1 MTTEIEKT
9 RDRLLKLRNREL
21 PALEKADRYFED
33 EQSLKFLSPVLQEQL
48 GDRVAPIVISIP
60 RTSVDVFDERL
71 DIRGFNLSL
80 DDKPDAGLAREMI
93 DWFEYNGGAF
103 KSQQA
108 QHEALALGRSYA
120 LVGPNPDDTSNPLL
134 TVESPFDCAHEL
146 DPATREVRYGIKV
159 WTEEDRTRWVNLYHP
174 DGRITWRRKNSEWVE
189 DSRDEPGFGLTSL
202 QPLIPL
208 PRMLGRY
215 RTRRFDQRLGRPIF
229 QPVLSTLDA
238 INKSAYDMMVSSE
251 FHGLPRRWATGLQ
264 ESDFVDPVTEKPI
277 DTFSL
282 IAGRMWGTMAEK
294 AKFGQFREA
303 DLANFHNTIKLL
315 FQITATLLGLPAD
328 YLGFQGENPPSA
340 DALRASE
347 SRLVKRAERMQT
359 VLGEPWARVQR
370 LRALH
375 AGESDRRELRLVQTD
390 WRSAATPTKAQEADA
405 IVKLVQAR
413 DAQGRSI
420 LPLEQARIDLGYSQS
435 ARDEMREMDKRAMQ
449 DPYLDRAL
457 RDLDEIDDDDAPA
470 AGGR

>member
-1 MTTEIEKT
+1 MTTTEEKT
-9 RDRLLKLRNREL
+9 RDRLLSQLNREK
-21 PALEKADRYFED
+21 PALERADRYLED
-33 EQSLKFLSPVLQEQL
+33 EQPLKFLSPVLQQEL

-60 RTSVDVFDERL
+60 RTAVDVFDERL
-71 DIRGFNLSL
+71 DIKGFTLAQNGTA
-80 DDKPDAGLAREMI
+80 DEGLAREMW
-93 DWFEYNGGAF
+93 DWFDYNSGPF
-103 KSQQA
+103 KAQQA
-108 QHEALALGRSYA
+108 QHEALGLGRAYA
-120 LVGPNPDDTSNPLL
+120 LVGPNPDDEKNPLL
-134 TVESPFDCAHEL
+134 TIESPFDCIHEL
-146 DPATREVRYGIKV
+146 DPATREINYGVKV
-159 WTEEDRTRWVNLYHP
+159 WKDPDGVRWVNLYHP
-174 DGRITWRRKNSEWVE
+174 NGRITWRRQNSEWVE

-208 PRMLGRY
+208 GRHLGRA
-215 RTRRFDQRLGRPIF
+215 RPRKIDQRLGRPVF
-229 QPVLSTLDA
+229 QPVISVVDA

-264 ESDFVDPVTEKPI
+264 ETDFVDPVTDKPI

-282 IAGRMWGTMAEK
+282 IAGRMWGTQSEK
-294 AKFGQFREA
+294 AQFGQFREA

-347 SRLVKRAERMQT
+347 ARLVKRAERMQA
-359 VLGEPWARVQR
+359 VLSEPWNRVQR

-375 AGESDRRELRLVQTD
+375 AGEPDRRELRLIQTD

-405 IVKLVQAR
+405 IMKLVGAR

-420 LPLEQARIDLGYSQS
+420 LPLEQARIDLGYSQTV
-435 ARDEMREMDKRAMQ
+435 RDAMRTMDSEALQ

-457 RDLDEIDDDDAPA
+457 RPLDTTDPIAPA
-470 AGGR
+470 PSGS